1 MRVLRWLCWEQD
13 GKKAKFSFAKVHQS
27 PEDIAQA
34 HALTRDALLVKLF
47 GWWACHGPRRNPW
60 PSL

>member
-34 HALTRDALLVKLF
+34 HALMRDALLVKLF
-47 GWWACHGPRRNPW
+47 G
-60 PSL
+60 